1 MVIKSLLDKSPV
13 WLLVTFRCRRS
24 TSGMI
29 YLATNNLGYNL
40 AIIYLINL
48 LLLQDS
54 IRSCFIRDPE
64 EYTDFAL
71 RRQKKVMA
79 LVFL

>member
-1 MVIKSLLDKSPV
+1 
-13 WLLVTFRCRRS
+13 
-24 TSGMI
+24 MI